1 MEPALWLPPGKS
13 RGADTDRVGEYLS
26 KVMRSNRFPWS
37 RVEPGLVSTARS
49 VRQAFDRRFAPLD
62 LNLSQATLIAFL
74 AEFGPHTQTQ
84 IADRLR
90 LGRAATG
97 TCIDHLESRQLIHR
111 DPDPADRR
119 VWQVS
124 VTDAGRAMSEEVRRL
139 DAELSTQLR
148 SGITKEERQQLA
160 RILERLQQNLDQ
172 ILEDPPATHSTAVQ
186 SKSN

>member
-1 MEPALWLPPGKS
+1 
-13 RGADTDRVGEYLS
+13 
-26 KVMRSNRFPWS
+26 MRSNRWPWS
-37 RVEPGLVSTARS
+37 RVESGLVSTARG

-62 LNLSQATLIAFL
+62 LNLSQASLLAFL

-84 IADRLR
+84 IADRLS

-124 VTDAGRAMSEEVRRL
+124 ITDAGRALSDEVRRIDVQL
-139 DAELSTQLR
+139 SAELR
-148 SGITKEERQQLA
+148 AGITKEERQQLA
-160 RILERLQQNLDQ
+160 RVLERIQQNLDAV
-172 ILEDPPATHSTAVQ
+172 LEEPPPA
-186 SKSN
+186 